1 MTVPCDVR
9 VVCGSRNNVPS
20 ALHCTCS
27 SVHIST
33 GYYLYAQLE
42 VVDTTNF
49 ENAQLHVNFTLV
61 TALAKYGQPVNS
73 SEYVLYISRTCTL
86 YM

>member
-1 MTVPCDVR
+1 MTVPCH

-33 GYYLYAQLE
+33 GYLYAQLE

-49 ENAQLHVNFTLV
+49 ENAQLDVNFTLV

-86 YM
+86 